1 MTMTT
6 TPDPE
11 KIRRYRVNRRPYV
24 EVTRNE
30 RKLHARVIGW
40 HENMI
45 LVEYPPTIIDKYTH
59 GQRSTEWIN
68 KSLAVRIRKADSLWA
83 TLDDNAA
90 WHDLQDQKITH
101 RADPWNIYEQE
112 FHD

>member
-1 MTMTT
+1 M
-6 TPDPE
+6 PDPE
-11 KIRRYRVNRRPYV
+11 KIHRYQVNRRPYV
-24 EVTRNE
+24 EVTMNE

-45 LVEYPPTIIDKYTH
+45 LVEYPPKIIDKYTH